1 MKTKNDENNYKS
13 GFFLLV
19 FSVSK
24 NSSSEMNPCY
34 MLNISALWGFY
45 PISRIFSFFFSLG
58 KLIHAKNHL
67 LPIGGQ
73 HSHITTPVSFQGLRL
88 MFPCPRHLILH
99 FSRTS
104 LFT

>member
-24 NSSSEMNPCY
+24 NGSSEMNPCY

-73 HSHITTPVSFQGLRL
+73 HSHIT
-88 MFPCPRHLILH
+88 
-99 FSRTS
+99 S
-104 LFT
+104 LFPGPEAHVSLPKASHTPLL